1 MKPEYSLILPQLS
14 EHKRATITIL
24 GGGGLDFFLEINI
37 LWGENG

>member
-24 GGGGLDFFLEINI
+24 GGGLDFFLEINI
-37 LWGENG
+37 LWGKNG